1 MNSQMTFKGDIHM
14 TVNERVLK
22 CIEEN
27 GIIVLENGNFDNMDS
42 INFIS
47 AIISLESEFDIEFP
61 DEYLLMSTFCD
72 LHYVVLVVG
81 DILKSKNG
89 KKTKFHYEI

>member
-1 MNSQMTFKGDIHM
+1 MS
-14 TVNERVLK
+14 VNERVLK

-27 GIIVLENGNFDNMDS
+27 GIIVLEDGNFDNMDS

-72 LHYVVLVVG
+72 LHNAVLIVG
-81 DILKSKNG
+81 DML
-89 KKTKFHYEI
+89 KTKNLRETKIHFEI

>member
-1 MNSQMTFKGDIHM
+1 MSIS
-14 TVNERVLK
+14 ERILK

-27 GIIVLENGNFDNMDS
+27 GIVVLEDGNFDNMNS

-47 AIISLESEFDIEFP
+47 AVVSIESEFDIEFP

-72 LHYVVLVVG
+72 FESVVFIIE
-81 DILKSKNG
+81 DIIKKN
-89 KKTKFHYEI
+89 K

>member
-1 MNSQMTFKGDIHM
+1 MINKGENAMSI
-14 TVNERVLK
+14 NERVLK

-27 GIIVLENGNFDNMDS
+27 GIVVLEDGNFDNMDS

-47 AIISLESEFDIEFP
+47 AVISIESEFDIEFP

-72 LHYVVLVVG
+72 FKNVVLIVV
-81 DILKSKNG
+81 DISDKKSENK
-89 KKTKFHYEI
+89 